1 MLSRTSPRLNE
12 DQFAV
17 LPCSL
22 PRRWY
27 PPILPLCVS
36 RVALCSNFVLF
47 LSPLV
52 SFCFIFV
59 FLPFVSAFLWV
70 SCVVLGPPAGHIAR
84 NAVFAFLALE
94 ALPSSILVPLPSS
107 FLFLSCLPSGLT
119 VSSFCW
125 SINWM
130 HHRTDRTS
138 KQQPCPLGTRPSE
151 RMFVSVSFFLL
162 SCTFLPVSFL
172 FTRISRHLLV

>member
-1 MLSRTSPRLNE
+1 MVPPHTPTLR
-12 DQFAV
+12 Q
-17 LPCSL
+17 
-22 PRRWY
+22 PRR
-27 PPILPLCVS
+27 PMFQFCFVS
-36 RVALCSNFVLF
+36 VTSSFVLF
-47 LSPLV
+47 Y
-52 SFCFIFV
+52 FCFFV